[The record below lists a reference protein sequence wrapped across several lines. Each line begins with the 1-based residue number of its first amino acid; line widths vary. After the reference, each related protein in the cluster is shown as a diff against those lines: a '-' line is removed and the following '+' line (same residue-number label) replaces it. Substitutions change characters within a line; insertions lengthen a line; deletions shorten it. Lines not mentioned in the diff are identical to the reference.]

1 MWVMY
6 VCVCVAE
13 GGYVGNVCVC
23 VCVCVA
29 EGGYVGNVCVCVCS
43 RGWVCG

>member
-6 VCVCVAE
+6 VCVCVLCVAE

-23 VCVCVA
+23 VCVCV
-29 EGGYVGNVCVCVCS
+29 CS